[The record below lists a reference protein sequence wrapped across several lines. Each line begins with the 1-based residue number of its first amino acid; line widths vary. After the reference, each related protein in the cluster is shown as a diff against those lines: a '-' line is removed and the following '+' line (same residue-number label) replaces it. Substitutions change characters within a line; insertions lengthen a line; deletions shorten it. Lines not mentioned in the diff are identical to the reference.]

1 MTALIPIAVFAVV
14 LLIIAMK
21 SIVVV
26 PNGQV
31 YVIERLGRVH
41 RRITEGIAVLTP
53 FIDRVAEKYALDAEP
68 VPIDVQVI
76 SRDNVT
82 LRITGSATYRIEDVT
97 EVHKNVADVPSTV
110 AQLLRTAFIAEAGK
124 RTVTEMREETRS
136 FRSDVQ
142 KAASQLG
149 IEIVAVEAGVAR

>member
-1 MTALIPIAVFAVV
+1 MIPALIVFAI
-14 LLIIAMK
+14 LGAIIAAK

-41 RRITEGIAVLTP
+41 RRITEGVAILTP
-53 FIDRVAEKYALDAEP
+53 FIDRIAEKYALDAVP

-76 SRDNVT
+76 SHDNISV
-82 LRITGSATYRIEDVT
+82 RITGSATYRIDDVAQ
-97 EVHKNVADVPSTV
+97 VHNNVADVPSTV
-110 AQLLRTAFIAEAGK
+110 AQLLRTALVAEAGK
-124 RTVTEMREETRS
+124 RTVTEMREESRS

-142 KAASQLG
+142 KAASQMG
-149 IEIVAVEAGVAR
+149 IEIVAVEVGVAR